1 VSRKVRAI
9 LVVLPIAAVG
19 GAGVW
24 AGLWYRSRAVTPA
37 ALVKRIPAS
46 DALVV
51 YLDFDALRRGG
62 VLGLLENPKAT
73 EEPEYREFARQID
86 FDYRE
91 DLDSVLL
98 AVAPAGKFIL
108 ARGRFHWK
116 SLRAYAE
123 AQNGRCD
130 DSLCRLEGSTPDRR
144 ISFFPVQSNLLA
156 LAVSND
162 DSAALRMS
170 REAGGPDPEVPR
182 APVWVSIPSAVLQ
195 SGDSLPAETRMFARS
210 LGRADTVVL
219 YFVPEANRYAAK
231 LSVRCRGSREAA
243 ELASEL
249 GRTTALLRQSF
260 EREHRVPNPADL
272 TGVLTAGSFRSDG
285 NRVFGYWPI
294 ARTFVDN
301 LLGAAK

>member
-1 VSRKVRAI
+1 MSRKVRAL

-24 AGLWYRSRAVTPA
+24 AGLWYRSRTVTA
-37 ALVKRIPAS
+37 AAMLKRIPAS

-62 VLGLLENPKAT
+62 VLGLLENPKAA

-98 AVAPAGKFIL
+98 AVAPTGKYIL

-170 REAGGPDPEVPR
+170 REAGGPDPEVPG

-195 SGDSLPAETRMFARS
+195 SGDSLPAETRTFARS
-210 LGRADTVVL
+210 LARADSVVL
-219 YFVPEANRYAAK
+219 SFVPEANRFAAR
-231 LSVRCRGSREAA
+231 LSVRCRGAQEAA
-243 ELASEL
+243 DLASEL
-249 GRTTALLRQSF
+249 ARITTLLQQSF
-260 EREHRVPNPADL
+260 EREHHVPNPADL
-272 TGVLTAGSFRSDG
+272 TGVLTAGVFRSDG
-285 NRVFGYWPI
+285 NRVFGHWPI

-301 LLGAAK
+301 LLGEPK